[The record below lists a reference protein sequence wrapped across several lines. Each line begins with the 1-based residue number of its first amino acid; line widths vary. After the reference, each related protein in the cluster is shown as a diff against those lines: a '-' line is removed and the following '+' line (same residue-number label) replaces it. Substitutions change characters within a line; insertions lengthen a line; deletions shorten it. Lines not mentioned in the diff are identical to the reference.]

1 MTSQAGASYGDL
13 LKAATVGPRADFVDH
28 WGAGDWDSGRACGTG
43 VVAVV
48 VVVVVATVVVPEGV
62 HGEVVNA
69 AHVAI
74 AAAVVEGA
82 GPRHSYLAEVAVFV
96 VDVVAVADY
105 DVVGGGRGAGGRGIG
120 GRGVGGGGGGAM
132 TGGRGRSAG
141 TADGVGG
148 GAGGYC

>member
-1 MTSQAGASYGDL
+1 MTSPAGASYGDL

-28 WGAGDWDSGRACGTG
+28 WGAGGWDSGRACGTG
-43 VVAVV
+43 VV

-62 HGEVVNA
+62 HGVVVNA

-82 GPRHSYLAEVAVFV
+82 GPRRPYLAEVAVFV
-96 VDVVAVADY
+96 VDVVVAVADY
-105 DVVGGGRGAGGRGIG
+105 DVVGGGRGVGGRGIG
-120 GRGVGGGGGGAM
+120 GRRVGGGGGGAM